1 MMTLFIILVE
11 VAIVSTLSSLIA
23 KRRSSG
29 QGVVSSL
36 SGSLKDRLKEK
47 IDPRRV
53 FNQSGVITALFPG
66 LKSYNASNK
75 VSPIQNNLNEPGLQ
89 DLSKSMTI
97 VAKRTS
103 VLKDICRD
111 ARNMSTNLKKFITLI
126 GKQRAAEKP
135 DAFFL
140 QANEREKLY
149 ENTQGGAKS
158 KSPEREPRKKKKM
171 SGLMGTLMTVG
182 LAGIGY
188 LVYDFMTKGGDSIV
202 AKIYDQ
208 IEKKF
213 IQLKD
218 DFMSYIK
225 TTITPNLEKF
235 WENIS
240 SLSAD
245 SLDELS
251 DKIIDG
257 LSIENIFKSLGGE
270 ESTMDSILKEI
281 RKTTDNYKKK
291 MSDSFDNFSFFPE
304 ANAAI
309 MPSAMLKSSQKSTNL
324 MGAVGVYGSD
334 SVMDNTQVPSLQQ
347 ALLKRES
354 SGNYRVVNTIGYVG
368 GYQFGAAALETLGY
382 IKTGASKRGNRVLKD
397 PSVWTGKNGA
407 KSLDDFLSNSSLQ
420 DIAFQENVKFNERV
434 LKNLGVINNQ
444 TTEKQK
450 AGLLAVAHLQGAGG
464 ARDFARGI
472 NKADAYGTKSSE
484 YFKLGSSATSINEMS
499 QTLSMNEN
507 LPKTKVKTIVVATN
521 RENNTT
527 IIRKQNTDTQKD
539 YTKNMIGDNS

>member
-1 MMTLFIILVE
+1 
-11 VAIVSTLSSLIA
+11 VSTLSSLIS
-23 KRRSSG
+23 KRRNSG

-36 SGSLKDRLKEK
+36 SGSLKDKLKEK
-47 IDPRRV
+47 IDPRRI
-53 FNQSGVITALFPG
+53 FNQNGVITSLFPG
-66 LKSYNASNK
+66 LKSYNASNE

-126 GKQRAAEKP
+126 GKQQAAEKT

-140 QANEREKLY
+140 QSNEREKLY
-149 ENTQGGAKS
+149 ENTQANAET
-158 KSPEREPRKKKKM
+158 KSPKRETKKKKKM
-171 SGLMGTLMTVG
+171 GGLMGTLMTVG
-182 LAGIGY
+182 LAGVGY

-202 AKIYDQ
+202 AKIYDK

-218 DFMSYIK
+218 DFMNYVEV
-225 TTITPNLEKF
+225 TVTPNLEKF

-251 DKIIDG
+251 DKIMDG
-257 LSIENIFKSLGGE
+257 LSLENIFKSLGAE

-281 RKTTDNYKKK
+281 GKTTDKYKKN

-304 ANAAI
+304 ANASI
-309 MPSAMLKSSQKSTNL
+309 MPQSMLKSPQKNTNL
-324 MGAVGVYGSD
+324 VNTVGVYDG
-334 SVMDNTQVPSLQQ
+334 VMNNTQMPTLQQ

-354 SGNYRVVNTIGYVG
+354 SGNYRAVNTIGYVG
-368 GYQFGAAALETLGY
+368 GYQFGASALETLGY
-382 IKTGASKRGNRVLKD
+382 IKTGASKRGNRVLND

-407 KSLDDFLSNSSLQ
+407 KSLDDFLSNSSIQ

-434 LKNLGVINNQ
+434 LMNLGVINKQ

-464 ARDFARGI
+464 ARDFSRGI

-499 QTLSMNEN
+499 QTIGMNEN
-507 LPKTKVKTIVVATN
+507 LSKTKVKTVVVVSN

-527 IIRKQNTDTQKD
+527 VTRKQNTNTQKD
-539 YTKNMIGDNS
+539 YTKNMIGNNS